1 MMMGLWS
8 LWAKWSAVGK
18 SRLFATCPRQAPRFA
33 GGFFASELSTKSIA
47 LFLVSVRQLVRPW
60 GHQARGRA
68 RSAAPIFLGEP
79 ERLLGPISPHFARM
93 GDEMSSNQTESFVGI
108 DVAKN
113 TLDLR
118 LEPVGESLHVAYDDA
133 GIAAIRKRLLTL
145 SPTLIVMEATGGL
158 ETRLA
163 CELAA
168 CGLPVAVINPRQ
180 ARDFAK
186 ATGQLA
192 KTDQVDAAVLAHF
205 ACAIRPPV
213 RVQKDADT
221 CDLDDLV
228 TRRRQLIAMRVQET
242 LRLGS
247 AESTALQK
255 NLKKHIAWLD
265 KQITS
270 LDGDLTK
277 RLRTSDAWRTKDDLL
292 QGIPGVG
299 AVTSVTLLAK
309 CPELG
314 QLNRREIAKLTG
326 VAPLANDSGKHR
338 GKRFVWGGRADVRS
352 VLYMATVSAIRC
364 NPAIKTFADRLKQAG
379 KPAKVVI
386 VACMR
391 KLLTIMNAMVKNNA
405 PWTAKTA

>member
-1 MMMGLWS
+1 MN
-8 LWAKWSAVGK
+8 
-18 SRLFATCPRQAPRFA
+18 
-33 GGFFASELSTKSIA
+33 
-47 LFLVSVRQLVRPW
+47 
-60 GHQARGRA
+60 
-68 RSAAPIFLGEP
+68 
-79 ERLLGPISPHFARM
+79 
-93 GDEMSSNQTESFVGI
+93 SNQIESFVGI

-113 TLDLR
+113 TLDIR
-118 LEPVGESLHVAYDDA
+118 LEPAGESLHVAYDDA
-133 GIAAIRKRLLTL
+133 GIAEIRRRLIALA
-145 SPTLIVMEATGGL
+145 PTLIVMEATGGL
-158 ETRLA
+158 ESRLA

-192 KTDQVDAAVLAHF
+192 KTDRVDAAVLCAF
-205 ACAIRPPV
+205 ARAIRPAV
-213 RVQKDADT
+213 RALKDADT
-221 CDLDDLV
+221 RDLDDLV

-247 AESTALQK
+247 AESKALQK
-255 NLKKHIAWLD
+255 NLKKHITWLD
-265 KQITS
+265 KQIAD

-277 RLRTSDAWRTKDDLL
+277 RLRASDVWRAKDDLL
-292 QGIPGVG
+292 QSIPGVG
-299 AVTSVTLLAK
+299 KVTTVTLLAK

-314 QLNRREIAKLTG
+314 QLNRREIAKLSG

-338 GKRFVWGGRADVRS
+338 GKRFVWGGRADVRA
-352 VLYMATVSAIRC
+352 VLYMAAVSAMRC
-364 NPAIKTFADRLKQAG
+364 NPAIKAFADRLKQAG

-391 KLLTIMNAMVKNNA
+391 KLLTIMNAMLRNNA